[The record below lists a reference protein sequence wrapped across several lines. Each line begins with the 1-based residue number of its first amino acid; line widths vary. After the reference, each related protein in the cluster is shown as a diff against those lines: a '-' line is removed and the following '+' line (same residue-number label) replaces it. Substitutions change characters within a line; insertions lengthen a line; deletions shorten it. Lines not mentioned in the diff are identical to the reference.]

1 MCSALSSSGSWGWW
15 LLRPTV
21 PACHRPLRSSPHR
34 LCPIPALIPVLDEA
48 GSLCPGISA
57 PLLAAQ
63 IDAESGWNPSA
74 VSPAGAE
81 GIAQFLPA
89 TFATYARN
97 DDGTGNVSPFN
108 PVDAVMAMGRYD
120 CALLADVSGLT
131 GQTPVSLM
139 LAAYNAGVGA
149 VLAFQGI
156 PPYPETE
163 AYVGRGGVTRSD
175 LHSLPQLGLPFLLV
189 WTTVVAAAT
198 GELGVPY
205 SWGGGNASGPTV
217 GIASGANTIG
227 FDCSGLVLFAVA
239 QASGGQIVLPHSSE
253 LQATMGTPVAPADI
267 QPGDVIAFALGAEP
281 DRLRPHRHLHRQ
293 QRDDRRPR
301 HGRCRSGGHAQL
313 LLAGRAFGDPELRM
327 KRSVAMVLLCAP
339 RRNRNRVFH
348 GADAPGH
355 TQRPP
360 DQSDHVDR
368 HPSDG
373 EGGFPLPRPRRRS
386 PLRHRGGDCGGRGNL
401 DPQHHRRC
409 RVVRG

>member
-1 MCSALSSSGSWGWW
+1 MTVIGGVLCALVFGAVGLVAIAANGTSMPSTSAVLATSAV
-15 LLRPTV
+15 PT
-21 PACHRPLRSSPHR
+21 PS
-34 LCPIPALIPVLDEA
+34 LIPVLDEA

-149 VLAFQGI
+149 VVAFQGI

-163 AYVGRGGVTRSD
+163 AYVGRVE
-175 LHSLPQLGLPFLLV
+175 SLVPIYTAFLSSGSPSSSFGQL
-189 WTTVVAAAT
+189 VVAAVT

-267 QPGDVIAFALGAEP
+267 QPGDVIAFALGANQTDFDHIGIYIGNNE
-281 DRLRPHRHLHRQ
+281 
-293 QRDDRRPR
+293 
-301 HGRCRSGGHAQL
+301 
-313 LLAGRAFGDPELRM
+313 M
-327 KRSVAMVLLCAP
+327 I
-339 RRNRNRVFH
+339 
-348 GADAPGH
+348 DAPDTGAFI
-355 TQRPP
+355 R
-360 DQSDHVDR
+360 VDSLNSYWQGV
-368 HPSDG
+368 PSVI
-373 EGGFPLPRPRRRS
+373 RS
-386 PLRHRGGDCGGRGNL
+386 FG
-401 DPQHHRRC
+401 
-409 RVVRG
+409 

>member
-1 MCSALSSSGSWGWW
+1 MTVIGGVLCALVFGVVGLVAIAANGASMPSTAAVLATSA
-15 LLRPTV
+15 V
-21 PACHRPLRSSPHR
+21 
-34 LCPIPALIPVLDEA
+34 PIPALIPVLDEA

-139 LAAYNAGVGA
+139 LAAYNAGIGA

-189 WTTVVAAAT
+189 WTTGRGCRHRRARCSVLMGRWERVR
-198 GELGVPY
+198 
-205 SWGGGNASGPTV
+205 SDHWDR
-217 GIASGANTIG
+217 IG
-227 FDCSGLVLFAVA
+227 CE
-239 QASGGQIVLPHSSE
+239 H
-253 LQATMGTPVAPADI
+253 
-267 QPGDVIAFALGAEP
+267 
-281 DRLRPHRHLHRQ
+281 DRLRLFWPRPLCCRPSV
-293 QRDDRRPR
+293 QRPDRAAALLGAAGN
-301 HGRCRSGGHAQL
+301 HGYAGGTSRYP
-313 LLAGRAFGDPELRM
+313 AGRRDR
-327 KRSVAMVLLCAP
+327 LC
-339 RRNRNRVFH
+339 
-348 GADAPGH
+348 
-355 TQRPP
+355 
-360 DQSDHVDR
+360 
-368 HPSDG
+368 
-373 EGGFPLPRPRRRS
+373 PRRRTRPTS
-386 PLRHRGGDCGGRGNL
+386 TTSASTSATTR
-401 DPQHHRRC
+401 
-409 RVVRG
+409 

>member
-1 MCSALSSSGSWGWW
+1 MTVIGGVLCALVFGVVGLVAIAANGASMPSTAAVLAISAV
-15 LLRPTV
+15 PT
-21 PACHRPLRSSPHR
+21 
-34 LCPIPALIPVLDEA
+34 PALIPVLDEA
-48 GSLCPGISA
+48 GSLCPGISP

-74 VSPAGAE
+74 VSASGAE

-163 AYVGRGGVTRSD
+163 AYVGRVE
-175 LHSLPQLGLPFLLV
+175 SLVAIYTASLSSGSPSSPFGQM
-189 WTTVVAAAT
+189 VVAAAT
-198 GELGVPY
+198 GEFGVPY
-205 SWGGGNASGPTV
+205 SWGGGSASGPTI
-217 GIASGANTIG
+217 GIASGSNTIG

-239 QASGGQIVLPHSSE
+239 QASSGQIVLPHSSE

-267 QPGDVIAFALGAEP
+267 QPGDVIAFALGANPTDFDHIGIYIGNDE
-281 DRLRPHRHLHRQ
+281 
-293 QRDDRRPR
+293 
-301 HGRCRSGGHAQL
+301 
-313 LLAGRAFGDPELRM
+313 M
-327 KRSVAMVLLCAP
+327 I
-339 RRNRNRVFH
+339 
-348 GADAPGH
+348 DAPDTGA
-355 TQRPP
+355 
-360 DQSDHVDR
+360 
-368 HPSDG
+368 
-373 EGGFPLPRPRRRS
+373 
-386 PLRHRGGDCGGRGNL
+386 
-401 DPQHHRRC
+401 
-409 RVVRG
+409 VVRVDTLNSYWQGVPSVIRSFG